1 MDCHW
6 KFAVNDVLKLAWDLE
21 PYDLLWLEDP
31 VPPEN
36 IDAQAKVTANTRVP
50 ICTGE
55 NLYRKHGYREL
66 IEKQAADIVA
76 PDIPK
81 MGGLMEARKVADMA
95 DTYYINIAPH
105 NVSSPIGTVAA
116 AHVCASIPNFLVIEF
131 HAHDVPWWADLVDG
145 EPPIRDGYILL
156 GEGPGHGMTLNEDV
170 AREHLKPGT
179 SFFGDTP

>member
-1 MDCHW
+1 M
-6 KFAVNDVLKLAWDLE
+6 
-21 PYDLLWLEDP
+21 
-31 VPPEN
+31 PPEN

-55 NLYRKHGYREL
+55 NLYRKHGYRDL
-66 IEKQAADIVA
+66 IEKQAADIIA

-95 DTYYINIAPH
+95 DTYYINVAPH

-131 HAHDVPWWADLVDG
+131 HAHDVPWWGDLVDG
-145 EPPIRDGYILL
+145 EPPIKRRIHLSWRWAGARDDAERGCSTGASEARVVVLWR
-156 GEGPGHGMTLNEDV
+156 HTV
-170 AREHLKPGT
+170 AAARLETFWHVPT
-179 SFFGDTP
+179 SAIH